1 MQTIVM
7 NMQSLL
13 YTGLFVQGITIGR
26 LASIIAGLVGLTGVI
41 IGRQALVRTTRS
53 IGTGRTKAIAALV
66 MGLTGIAA
74 SGLHLAITTGG
85 FGTGSGRA
93 GAIVALV
100 IGGIGAAFG
109 WMALNRSRQTISSDD
124 Q

>member
-1 MQTIVM
+1 
-7 NMQSLL
+7 MQSLL

-26 LASIIAGLVGLTGVI
+26 LVSIIAALVGLTGVI
-41 IGRQALVRTTRS
+41 IGRQALRTTRRV
-53 IGTGRTKAIAALV
+53 GTGRPRAIAALV

-74 SGLHLAITTGG
+74 SGLHLAISTGG

-93 GAIVALV
+93 GAIVALG
-100 IGGIGAAFG
+100 IGGISATFG
-109 WMALNRSRQTISSDD
+109 WVALNRSRQTISSDD